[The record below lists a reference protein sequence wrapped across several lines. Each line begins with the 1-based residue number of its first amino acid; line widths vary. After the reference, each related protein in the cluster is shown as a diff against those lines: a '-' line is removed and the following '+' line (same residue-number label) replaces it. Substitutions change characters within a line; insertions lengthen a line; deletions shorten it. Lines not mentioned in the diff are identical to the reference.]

1 MKGKNN
7 LQIGKYLG
15 QIGNDGKNLSAANDS
30 FTADSNVVRIAAEQD
45 SYIYNK
51 NNGQGTDGILVPA
64 HFVEYFK
71 VEIGDEITLISG
83 KVNISS
89 VF

>member
-1 MKGKNN
+1 MESQNN

-15 QIGNDGKNLSAANDS
+15 KIGNDGKILSAANDS
-30 FTADSNVVRIAAEQD
+30 FTADSNVVRIAAEED

-51 NNGQGTDGILVPA
+51 NRGQGTDGILIPA
-64 HFVEYFK
+64 HTSEYFK
-71 VEIGDEITLISG
+71 VEVGDEIVLISG

-89 VF
+89 IY

>member
-1 MKGKNN
+1 MKGENN

-15 QIGNDGKNLSAANDS
+15 QIGNDGKNLSSANDS
-30 FTADSNVVRIAAEQD
+30 FTANSNVTRVSTNQD

-51 NNGQGTDGILVPA
+51 NRGQGANGILIPA
-64 HFVEYFK
+64 YSTEYFK
-71 VEIGDEITLISG
+71 VDVGDEIVLISG

-89 VF
+89 VY

>member
-1 MKGKNN
+1 MKGENN

-30 FTADSNVVRIAAEQD
+30 FTADSNVVRISADQD
-45 SYIYNK
+45 SFIYNK
-51 NNGQGTDGILVPA
+51 NRGQGTDGILIPA
-64 HFVEYFK
+64 HMVEYFK
-71 VEIGDEITLISG
+71 VEVGDEITLISG

-89 VF
+89 VY